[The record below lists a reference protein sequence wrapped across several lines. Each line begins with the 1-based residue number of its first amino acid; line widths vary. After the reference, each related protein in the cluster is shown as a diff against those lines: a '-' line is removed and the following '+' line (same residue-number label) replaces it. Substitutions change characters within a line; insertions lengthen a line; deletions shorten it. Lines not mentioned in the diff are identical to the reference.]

1 MAVLYVDQVDPQS
14 GTTLTIGTSG
24 DTVTVPSGVTVAGGL
39 SNTPYFF
46 VKLSADQSISGDTA
60 TKVAL
65 DSEIWDS
72 AGDFASNRFTA
83 TTAGKYYIEVGIG
96 TGTGGASSLIE
107 STAWIYKNGAAYA
120 KAYMNYYNNPAQ
132 LDFNTVSSIVDFDG
146 SSDYV
151 EAYGSVNGGTEV
163 FNGDSSV
170 VETYMLG
177 YKLIG

>member
-1 MAVLYVDQVDPQS
+1 
-14 GTTLTIGTSG
+14 
-24 DTVTVPSGVTVAGGL
+24 
-39 SNTPYFF
+39 
-46 VKLSADQSISGDTA
+46 
-60 TKVAL
+60 
-65 DSEIWDS
+65 
-72 AGDFASNRFTA
+72 
-83 TTAGKYYIEVGIG
+83 
-96 TGTGGASSLIE
+96 
-107 STAWIYKNGAAYA
+107 
-120 KAYMNYYNNPAQ
+120 MNYYNNPAQ